1 MSNEDI
7 GLLDLNDIK
16 ARAAACN
23 KDASPGHPYIEL
35 LKMAVS
41 LAFVM
46 KINTRIE
53 DTACVY
59 FGSNGDLFT
68 CHEKAIHCWSPQ
80 GIMTASVASPING
93 TINCIQ
99 QSPTCPNTFVYAVQN
114 TVVFCDNR
122 NWSSPVHTF
131 TCNKDEINEVS
142 FHPSGKYICAGDDSG
157 EVKVLDIDD
166 KKLFQTL
173 NGEHDN
179 ICSTAVFSVTK
190 KWELLS
196 GGLDCKLLRWNFSI
210 GRLVG
215 ATVVP
220 EDLDEGGNC
229 TVNPP
234 FVYSIVALPV
244 DGDSPLLACALGN
257 GAVGLYSL
265 KEKKAAKYM
274 ASSHLHSSSVVRVGH
289 VRRNGRDLLVSGSN
303 DGRIVI
309 SRVDCK
315 DKRCAIS
322 DIASISHDSK
332 INWLTVSKECCVCIA
347 DQTDFVSIYQ
357 IQ

>member
-1 MSNEDI
+1 MPP
-7 GLLDLNDIK
+7 
-16 ARAAACN
+16 RAINSAA
-23 KDASPGHPYIEL
+23 PGHPYN
-35 LKMAVS
+35 KMAVS
-41 LAFVM
+41 LALVM

-59 FGSNGDLFT
+59 FGNNGDLFT
-68 CHEKAIHCWSPQ
+68 CHENIIHCWSPQ
-80 GIMTASVASPING
+80 GTMTASVASPIHG

-114 TVVFCDNR
+114 AVIFCDNR
-122 NWSSPVHTF
+122 KWSSPVHTL

-142 FHPSGKYICAGDDSG
+142 FHPSGKYVCAGDDSG
-157 EVKVLDIDD
+157 EVKVMDIDD

-173 NGEHDN
+173 SGEHDN

-190 KWELLS
+190 QWELFS

-215 ATVVP
+215 TTVVP
-220 EDLDEGGNC
+220 KDLDEGGNC

-234 FVYSIVALPV
+234 FVYSIAAFPTGI
-244 DGDSPLLACALGN
+244 DNHILACALGN
-257 GAVGLYSL
+257 GVVALYSL
-265 KEKKAAKYM
+265 REKKAARYVTSSQLH
-274 ASSHLHSSSVVRVGH
+274 ASSTVRVGH
-289 VRRNGRDLLVSGSN
+289 VRRSSTDLLVSGGN
-303 DGRIVI
+303 DGRVVV

-315 DKRCAIS
+315 DRRFTITNTV
-322 DIASISHDSK
+322 SISHDSK
-332 INWLTVSKECCVCIA
+332 INWLAVSKECCVCVA